1 MVNKHILLT
10 GAAGRIGS
18 TFFETTQLPF
28 RFRLT
33 DLANKTLAVSAPHE
47 FVTANL
53 RDKEQ
58 CVALCKDIDTVVHL
72 AGIPSADASFED
84 VLADNMLVTHNI
96 FQAALENNCE
106 RVIVASSAQATE
118 AYPVDVQVNH
128 TMPVRPKNLYG
139 VSKCFVE
146 ALASYYATEQQLSAI
161 ALRIGAFEFPD
172 DHNLVTT
179 RDFSA
184 FLSPDDAC
192 HLLER
197 CVLAEDISF
206 FIGHGISDNRF
217 KRLDLSETTRVLGY
231 DPKDDAFSMFDVQID
246 KLTPKK
252 S

>member
-1 MVNKHILLT
+1 MVNTHVLLT

-18 TFFETTQLPF
+18 TFFEKTQLPF
-28 RFRLT
+28 KFRLT
-33 DLANKTLAVSAPHE
+33 DLANTTLAVSAPHE
-47 FVTANL
+47 FTPANL
-53 RDKEQ
+53 RDKDQ

-72 AGIPSADASFED
+72 AGIPSAEASFED

-96 FQAALENNCE
+96 FQAALENNCK

-128 TMPVRPKNLYG
+128 MMPVRPKNLYG

-179 RDFSA
+179 RDYSA
-184 FLSPDDAC
+184 
-192 HLLER
+192 
-197 CVLAEDISF
+197 
-206 FIGHGISDNRF
+206 
-217 KRLDLSETTRVLGY
+217 
-231 DPKDDAFSMFDVQID
+231 
-246 KLTPKK
+246 
-252 S
+252 